1 MPRRVLLILLVA
13 LVVASGASYVAYRLV
28 RNTMAQSPTTGT
40 TTQLVVA
47 KRNLEIGTI
56 VKPADV
62 GLAPWVGAVPKGA
75 VTLEKDALERGVV
88 STVYEG
94 EPLIETRLA
103 SLGAG
108 GGMAAT
114 IPPGMRACAVRV
126 DQVVG
131 VAGFAVPG
139 MRVDVLIMGSPPGG
153 TASDGPKI
161 KTVLQNVQVLS
172 AGQNIQKDAE
182 GKPAQVQ
189 VVNLLV
195 TPEQAEILSLASNES
210 KIQLILRNPLDT
222 EASKTEGSTMASL
235 FSGVKSKAPA
245 PAPAAGTPARKA
257 PAAVKRPVAPPK
269 TPAVQP
275 PPTIYLIEVINGP
288 RKDQAKFNKPEA
300 ASPKTEEVKP

>member
-1 MPRRVLLILLVA
+1 MPRRVMVILLVA

-28 RNTMAQSPTTGT
+28 RNTLAKSSTTGT
-40 TTQLVVA
+40 TSQVVVA

-56 VKPADV
+56 VKKEDV
-62 GLAPWVGAVPKGA
+62 GMAQWVGAVPKG
-75 VTLEKDALERGVV
+75 VITLEKDALDRGVV
-88 STVYEG
+88 STLYEG
-94 EPLIETRLA
+94 EPIIESRLA
-103 SLGAG
+103 NLGAG

-131 VAGFAVPG
+131 VSGFAVPG

-153 TASDGPKI
+153 ATSDGPKI

-182 GKPAQVQ
+182 GKPVQVQ

-235 FSGVKSKAPA
+235 FSGVKTKAPA
-245 PAPAAGTPARKA
+245 QAAGTAARAA
-257 PAAVKRPVAPPK
+257 PAAVKPPVAPPK
-269 TPAVQP
+269 TPAIQAP
-275 PPTIYLIEVINGP
+275 PAIYLIEVINGP
-288 RKDQAKFNKPEA
+288 RKDQAKFNKPEQ
-300 ASPKTEEVKP
+300 ASPKPEEVKQ

>member
-1 MPRRVLLILLVA
+1 MLILLVA

-28 RNTMAQSPTTGT
+28 RNTLAKSSTTAT
-40 TTQLVVA
+40 TSQVVVA

-56 VKPADV
+56 VKKEDV
-62 GLAPWVGAVPKGA
+62 GMAQWVGAVPKG
-75 VTLEKDALERGVV
+75 VITLEKDALDRGVV

-94 EPLIETRLA
+94 EPIVESRLA
-103 SLGAG
+103 NLGAG

-153 TASDGPKI
+153 ATSDGPKI

-182 GKPAQVQ
+182 GKPVQVQ

-235 FSGVKSKAPA
+235 FSGVKTKAPA
-245 PAPAAGTPARKA
+245 QAAGTAARTA
-257 PAAVKRPVAPPK
+257 PAAVKPPVAPPK
-269 TPAVQP
+269 TPAIQAP
-275 PPTIYLIEVINGP
+275 PAIYLIEVINGP
-288 RKDQAKFNKPEA
+288 RKDQAKFNKPEE
-300 ASPKTEEVKP
+300 ASPKPEEVKQ

>member
-1 MPRRVLLILLVA
+1 V
-13 LVVASGASYVAYRLV
+13 
-28 RNTMAQSPTTGT
+28 GT
-40 TTQLVVA
+40 SQVVVA

-56 VKPADV
+56 VKPGDV
-62 GLAPWVGAVPKGA
+62 GMAPWVGAVPKGV

-94 EPLIETRLA
+94 EPILETRLA

-131 VAGFAVPG
+131 VAGFVLPG
-139 MRVDVLIMGSPPGG
+139 MRVDILIMGSPPGG
-153 TASDGPKI
+153 TAGDGPKI
-161 KTVLQNVQVLS
+161 KTVLQNLQVLA

-182 GKPAQVQ
+182 GKPVQVQ
-189 VVNLLV
+189 VVSLLV

-210 KIQLILRNPLDT
+210 RIQLILRNPLDT
-222 EASKTEGSTMASL
+222 EASKTEGSTMAGL
-235 FSGVKSKAPA
+235 FSGVKTKAPA
-245 PAPAAGTPARKA
+245 PAAATGARKA
-257 PAAVKRPVAPPK
+257 PAAVKPPVAPPK
-269 TPAVQP
+269 TPAVQAP
-275 PPTIYLIEVINGP
+275 PAIYLIEVINGP
-288 RKDQAKFNKPEA
+288 RKDQAKFNKPEE

>member
-1 MPRRVLLILLVA
+1 MLILLVA

-28 RNTMAQSPTTGT
+28 RNTLARSSPSVGT
-40 TTQLVVA
+40 SQVVVA

-56 VKPADV
+56 VKPGDV
-62 GLAPWVGAVPKGA
+62 GMAPWVGAVPKGV
-75 VTLEKDALERGVV
+75 VTLEKDALERGVI

-103 SLGAG
+103 NLGAG

-153 TASDGPKI
+153 ATSDGPKI

-172 AGQNIQKDAE
+172 AGENIQKNTE
-182 GKPAQVQ
+182 GKPVQVQ

-235 FSGVKSKAPA
+235 FSGVKTKAPEQ
-245 PAPAAGTPARKA
+245 AAGTAARKA
-257 PAAVKRPVAPPK
+257 PAAVTRPVVPPK
-269 TPAVQP
+269 TPAVQLP
-275 PPTIYLIEVINGP
+275 PAVYLIEVINGP
-288 RKDQAKFNKPEA
+288 RKDQAKFNKPDE
-300 ASPKTEEVKP
+300 ASPKTGEVKQ

>member
-1 MPRRVLLILLVA
+1 M
-13 LVVASGASYVAYRLV
+13 
-28 RNTMAQSPTTGT
+28 
-40 TTQLVVA
+40 
-47 KRNLEIGTI
+47 E
-56 VKPADV
+56 
-62 GLAPWVGAVPKGA
+62 
-75 VTLEKDALERGVV
+75 
-88 STVYEG
+88 
-94 EPLIETRLA
+94 
-103 SLGAG
+103 
-108 GGMAAT
+108 
-114 IPPGMRACAVRV
+114 
-126 DQVVG
+126 
-131 VAGFAVPG
+131 
-139 MRVDVLIMGSPPGG
+139 
-153 TASDGPKI
+153 PKI

-172 AGQNIQKDAE
+172 AGQNIQKDTE

-245 PAPAAGTPARKA
+245 PAAAGTAARKA
-257 PAAVKRPVAPPK
+257 PAAVKPPVAPPK

-275 PPTIYLIEVINGP
+275 PPAIYLIEVINGP

>member
-1 MPRRVLLILLVA
+1 MLILLVA
-13 LVVASGASYVAYRLV
+13 LAVATGASYVAYRFV
-28 RNTMAQSPTTGT
+28 RNTLAKNSTTGAT
-40 TTQLVVA
+40 SQVVVA

-62 GLAPWVGAVPKGA
+62 GMGQWVGTVPKG
-75 VTLEKDALERGVV
+75 VITLEKDALDRGVV
-88 STVYEG
+88 STVYQG
-94 EPLIETRLA
+94 EPLVETRLA

-153 TASDGPKI
+153 AATDGPKI

-172 AGQNIQKDAE
+172 AGQNIQKDTE
-182 GKPAQVQ
+182 GKPVQVQ

-222 EASKTEGSTMASL
+222 ETSKTEGSNMASL
-235 FSGVKSKAPA
+235 FSGVKTG
-245 PAPAAGTPARKA
+245 APAAATTARRA
-257 PAAVKRPVAPPK
+257 PAAVKPPVAPP
-269 TPAVQP
+269 TPAVQAP
-275 PPTIYLIEVINGP
+275 VAVYLIEVINGP

-300 ASPKTEEVKP
+300 ASPKTAEVKQ

>member
-1 MPRRVLLILLVA
+1 MPRRVMLILLVA

-28 RNTMAQSPTTGT
+28 RNTLAKSSTTAT
-40 TTQLVVA
+40 TSQVVVA

-56 VKPADV
+56 VKKEDV
-62 GLAPWVGAVPKGA
+62 GMAQWVGAVPKG
-75 VTLEKDALERGVV
+75 VITLEKDALDRGVV

-94 EPLIETRLA
+94 EPIVESRLA
-103 SLGAG
+103 NLGAG

-131 VAGFAVPG
+131 VSGFAVPG

-153 TASDGPKI
+153 ATSDGPKI

-182 GKPAQVQ
+182 GKPVQVQ

-235 FSGVKSKAPA
+235 FSGVKTKAPA
-245 PAPAAGTPARKA
+245 QAAGTAARTA
-257 PAAVKRPVAPPK
+257 PAAVKPPVAPPK
-269 TPAVQP
+269 TPAIQAP
-275 PPTIYLIEVINGP
+275 PAIYLIEVINGP
-288 RKDQAKFNKPEA
+288 RKDQAKFNKPEE
-300 ASPKTEEVKP
+300 ASPKPEEVKQ

>member
-1 MPRRVLLILLVA
+1 MLILLVA

-28 RNTMAQSPTTGT
+28 RNTLAKSSTTAT
-40 TTQLVVA
+40 TSQVVVA

-56 VKPADV
+56 VKKEDV
-62 GLAPWVGAVPKGA
+62 GMAQWVGAVPKG
-75 VTLEKDALERGVV
+75 VITLEKDALDRGVV

-94 EPLIETRLA
+94 EPIVESRLA
-103 SLGAG
+103 NLGAG

-131 VAGFAVPG
+131 VSGFAVPG

-153 TASDGPKI
+153 ATSDGPKI

-182 GKPAQVQ
+182 GKPVQVQ

-235 FSGVKSKAPA
+235 FSGVKTKAPA
-245 PAPAAGTPARKA
+245 QAAGTAARTA
-257 PAAVKRPVAPPK
+257 PAAVKPPVAPPK
-269 TPAVQP
+269 TPAIQAP
-275 PPTIYLIEVINGP
+275 PAIYLIEVINGP
-288 RKDQAKFNKPEA
+288 RKDQAKFNKPEE
-300 ASPKTEEVKP
+300 ASPKPEEVKQ